1 LPRTMAG
8 APLFVQFSVIDC
20 WTLGQASAAPALC
33 PRKRGL
39 ADSQRRLPLSRSDRP
54 A

>member
-1 LPRTMAG
+1 MAG

-33 PRKRGL
+33 PRKHVSPILKGACL
-39 ADSQRRLPLSRSDRP
+39 
-54 A
+54 